1 MKKGPTSNTLR
12 RVFAG
17 LTTSPRVT
25 LLSNNTSLVSPIVR
39 KDSTSSSTDSTNTL
53 NSQRIV
59 LDDDLSRNFEVRTS
73 PRTALQ
79 MQSIWDD
86 DHTGTSP
93 NAETKKKK
101 QKKKTSPVISA
112 KKAPKKKKKPA
123 AQKKTTSPVVDFK
136 A

>member
-1 MKKGPTSNTLR
+1 M
-12 RVFAG
+12 
-17 LTTSPRVT
+17 
-25 LLSNNTSLVSPIVR
+25 SPIVR